1 MPGDRWARPDDPDEG
16 SAMPEPATDPTPET
30 AEHRRTRNE
39 LEQLLALAH
48 RRLDAAGV
56 PRTRHQREPDA

>member
-1 MPGDRWARPDDPDEG
+1 
-16 SAMPEPATDPTPET
+16 MPEPATDPTPET